1 MDPQNRFQI
10 KSWTCPLAEEPSP
23 VASSY
28 QAAQVSLLSLAALK
42 LQNDLLISLCRI
54 AQLSPEPLC
63 GPPRHV
69 PIKHPTCRA
78 FPRPSVMTHI
88 HCLLPV
94 VCMPRPPPSKG
105 RHPRVS
111 LEFFITV
118 FLSFMWS
125 RICPDQ
131 PCSLIWP
138 RLPAPLAQRGWRRVW
153 KEDMLAQVGTGLVSE
168 LGSPAR
174 CLRPARD
181 NSHSPDELGQLSHR
195 NGPARGLRGT
205 GWTVA
210 V

>member
-69 PIKHPTCRA
+69 PTKHPTCRA

-105 RHPRVS
+105 RHPRVG

-131 PCSLIWP
+131 PLFSHLASSTCSSSP
-138 RLPAPLAQRGWRRVW
+138 
-153 KEDMLAQVGTGLVSE
+153 TGLE
-168 LGSPAR
+168 AGLEGGHA
-174 CLRPARD
+174 
-181 NSHSPDELGQLSHR
+181 
-195 NGPARGLRGT
+195 GPGGE
-205 GWTVA
+205 WPCF
-210 V
+210 